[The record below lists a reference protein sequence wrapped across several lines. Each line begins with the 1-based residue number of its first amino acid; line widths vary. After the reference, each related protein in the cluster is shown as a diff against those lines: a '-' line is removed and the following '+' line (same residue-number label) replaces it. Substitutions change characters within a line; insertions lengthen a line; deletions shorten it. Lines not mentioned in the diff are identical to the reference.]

1 MCVHVCYCS
10 IRVEAWSGHI
20 LSGDYNISKFNSDLV
35 LSVQLGYFDCFSASI
50 CLIVYWTMKLASLMY
65 GCLGIL
71 AKLKSAFL
79 AMTNV
84 TKWSVSL

>member
-1 MCVHVCYCS
+1 MCVIAV
-10 IRVEAWSGHI
+10 SGLKPGWVI
-20 LSGDYNISKFNSDLV
+20 FCLEIITYLSDLV